1 MIPTQEIA
9 RLATTVLDAQD
20 SVRQLPPLT
29 SERSDFDL
37 PSAYAVADQV
47 MQARRR
53 TGALT
58 VGRKIGFTNAAL
70 WEVYAV
76 RQPIWGWMYE
86 HSVAHLAAQAGAA
99 VGAAVGAGVGAAVGA
114 GVGAGICRI
123 GHFTEPKIEPEIV
136 LHFHHAP
143 PPAADLRSVL
153 ACIDWVAHGFEIV
166 QSHFADW
173 RFQVADTVA
182 DGGLH
187 GCLLIGQHVP
197 LAALGNDPIKAL
209 ASFSLSLSC
218 DGILRD
224 QGSGAN
230 VLGSPLAAVLHLIH
244 VLASQPGAQPI
255 QAGEIITTGTITLA
269 HAIRAGECWT
279 TELQAIALPG
289 LQIRFAD

>member
-1 MIPTQEIA
+1 MIPTQEIT
-9 RLATTVLDAQD
+9 RLATTILDAQD
-20 SVRQLPPLT
+20 SVRQLPLLT

-37 PSAYAVADQV
+37 PSAYAVADRV
-47 MQARRR
+47 MQTRRR
-53 TGALT
+53 TGAVT

-70 WEVYAV
+70 WAVYAV

-86 HSVAHLAAQAGAA
+86 HSVAHLAATAGA
-99 VGAAVGAGVGAAVGA
+99 GGGAGVGA

-123 GHFTEPKIEPEIV
+123 GRFTEPKIEPEIV
-136 LHFHHAP
+136 LHFHKAP
-143 PPAADLRSVL
+143 PQAADLQGVL

-182 DGGLH
+182 DSGLH
-187 GCLLIGQHVP
+187 GCLLIGQQVP
-197 LAALGNDPIKAL
+197 LAALGDDPIKAL
-209 ASFSLSLSC
+209 ASFALSLSC

-230 VLGSPLAAVLHLIH
+230 VLGSPLAAVQHLIE
-244 VLASQPGAQPI
+244 VLARQPGAQPI

-269 HAIRAGECWT
+269 HAISAGESWT
-279 TELQAIALPG
+279 TELQGIALPG
-289 LQIRFAD
+289 LQIKFTD

>member
-1 MIPTQEIA
+1 MISIQDIHQLAA
-9 RLATTVLDAQD
+9 RIQSAQD
-20 SVRQLPPLT
+20 DVRQLPPLT

-37 PSAYAVADQV
+37 PSAYAVAEQV

-86 HSVAHLAAQAGAA
+86 HSVAHLAAQAGADT
-99 VGAAVGAGVGAAVGA
+99 GANTGANTGTGVGT
-114 GVGAGICRI
+114 CSI
-123 GHFTEPKIEPEIV
+123 GRFTEPKIEPEIV
-136 LHFHHAP
+136 LHFHRAP
-143 PPAADLRSVL
+143 PAGADEAGVL

-166 QSHFADW
+166 QSHFAGW

-187 GCLLIGQHVP
+187 GCLVVGPAVP
-197 LAALGNDPIKAL
+197 VAALGDDPIKAL
-209 ASFSLSLSC
+209 ASFSLSLQC
-218 DGILRD
+218 DGAERD
-224 QGSGAN
+224 HGSGAN
-230 VLGSPLAAVLHLIH
+230 VLGSPLAAVRHLIQ
-244 VLASQPGAQPI
+244 VLAGQPGAQAI
-255 QAGEIITTGTITLA
+255 QAGELITTGTVTLA

-279 TELQAIALPG
+279 TELQGIALPG
-289 LQIRFAD
+289 LQLRFTD